1 MLTTVIRAMQYTM
14 DVAVETKKLKLPD
27 QEAIILF
34 LNFYK
39 LIFLGTKFAEKV
51 LQIKLQPQGDSKG
64 EKKPLVDIDLETEE
78 TKDNGEGFI
87 IDTSEISENDQ
98 LQPAVNSGSSVLSS
112 NEVQLN

>member
-51 LQIKLQPQGDSKG
+51 L
-64 EKKPLVDIDLETEE
+64 
-78 TKDNGEGFI
+78 
-87 IDTSEISENDQ
+87 
-98 LQPAVNSGSSVLSS
+98 
-112 NEVQLN
+112 